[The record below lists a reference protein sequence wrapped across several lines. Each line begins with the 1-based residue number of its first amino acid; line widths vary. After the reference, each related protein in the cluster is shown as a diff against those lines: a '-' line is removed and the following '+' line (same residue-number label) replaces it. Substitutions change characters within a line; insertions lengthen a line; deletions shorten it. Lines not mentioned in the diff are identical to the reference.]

1 MTEERRER
9 VEWGVKRA
17 EWGVIAS
24 LGISAATALFTGGI
38 VYGQVQAQELRIGKV
53 ETRQDLT
60 TAQLAAQ
67 AVTIARIDAN
77 VGFLADDARARR
89 DYGGPLGRIK

>member
-1 MTEERRER
+1 MAKGMSDEVGR
-9 VEWGVKRA
+9 GVKRA

-24 LGISAATALFTGGI
+24 LGLSAATALFTGGI
-38 VYGQVQAQELRIGKV
+38 VYGQVQAQEARIEKV

-60 TAQLAAQ
+60 TAQLTQQ

-77 VGFLADDARARR
+77 VGFLADEARARR
-89 DYGGPLGRIK
+89 EGAPQ